1 VVIELKRPMAAHAA
15 ADTAHLELGRLP
27 MRMWNVMR
35 FVAVVLMLAT
45 IGACAKRQQAGGPE
59 QPPPDLP
66 PPAVS
71 DRPTTTAPPP
81 PVAPPQR
88 VEDTRPVTP
97 VAEEDDILTRSLDD
111 LNRDSPLRPVFFAV
125 DSAELDDAGR
135 AIASANVDIMKKYSS
150 WVVTIEGHCDER
162 GTAEYNLALGERRA
176 QAVRTYMLSLGIPP
190 DRLATI
196 SYGKEFPF
204 DAGHDDAAWAKNR
217 RAHFVITS
225 K

>member
-1 VVIELKRPMAAHAA
+1 MGKGMWYAM
-15 ADTAHLELGRLP
+15 RLL
-27 MRMWNVMR
+27 V
-35 FVAVVLMLAT
+35 VVLMVAT
-45 IGACAKRQQAGGPE
+45 IAGCARRQQTGVTE
-59 QPPPDLP
+59 QPAPDLP
-66 PPAVS
+66 PPAAS
-71 DRPTTTAPPP
+71 DRPAASTPAPPP
-81 PVAPPQR
+81 VPPPQR

-97 VAEEDDILTRSLDD
+97 VAEDDDILTRSLDD
-111 LNRDSPLRPVFFAV
+111 LNRDSPLRPVFFGL

-135 AIASANVDIMKKYSS
+135 AIASANADIMRKYST

-176 QAVRTYMLSLGIPP
+176 QAVRTYMLSLGIAP
-190 DRLATI
+190 DRLRTI

-204 DAGHDDAAWAKNR
+204 DPGHDDAAWAKNR

>member
-1 VVIELKRPMAAHAA
+1 M
-15 ADTAHLELGRLP
+15 G
-27 MRMWNVMR
+27 MWKAMR

-45 IGACAKRQQAGGPE
+45 ITACAKRQAGLPE
-59 QPPPDLP
+59 QPVPDLP
-66 PPAVS
+66 PPAAS
-71 DRPTTTAPPP
+71 DRPATTTPPPP

-88 VEDTRPVTP
+88 VDDARPVAP
-97 VAEEDDILTRSLDD
+97 VAEDDDILSRSLDD
-111 LNRDSPLRPVFFAV
+111 LNRQSPLQPVFFGL

-135 AIASANVDIMKKYSS
+135 ATASTNADIMRKYAS
-150 WVVTIEGHCDER
+150 WVVTIEGHTDER

-176 QAVRTYMLSLGIPP
+176 QAVRTYMLSLGIAP
-190 DRLATI
+190 DRLRTI